1 MLDANKTFLL
11 PKISERVPAGRL
23 IKIPGI
29 VEAAATKPSRC
40 SGVWRLSAKGFR
52 TGFFDI
58 VELRIAKIPTM
69 QKIKKALSCRPLKI
83 EFIFVNGQK
92 WKELRLT

>member
-1 MLDANKTFLL
+1 M
-11 PKISERVPAGRL
+11 SERVPAGRL

-29 VEAAATKPSRC
+29 VEAAATKPSKC
-40 SGVWRLSAKGFR
+40 PGVLRLSAKGFK

-69 QKIKKALSCRPLKI
+69 QSTKNPLSCRPLKI
-83 EFIFVNGQK
+83 GFISVNG
-92 WKELRLT
+92 

>member
-11 PKISERVPAGRL
+11 PKMSERAPAGRL

-29 VEAAATKPSRC
+29 VEAAATKPSKC
-40 SGVWRLSAKGFR
+40 SGVLRLSAKGFK

-58 VELRIAKIPTM
+58 VELRIAKAPTM
-69 QKIKKALSCRPLKI
+69 QSITKARFLITPLKGD
-83 EFIFVNGQK
+83 FIFIN
-92 WKELRLT
+92 R